1 MKLLA
6 MSPVLLFKLS
16 MDGIIAVLPPA
27 VDPPASAAASPPAEP
42 PASTTALPGM
52 KPFSAVALRAPGL
65 LLLGAAEAGGAG
77 SILVQAEQQRGGQ
90 ATLGELRAR
99 SAQASK

>member
-1 MKLLA
+1 
-6 MSPVLLFKLS
+6 
-16 MDGIIAVLPPA
+16 
-27 VDPPASAAASPPAEP
+27 
-42 PASTTALPGM
+42 M

-99 SAQASK
+99 SAQASKVNQALADDLDSARS